1 MSTYNLI
8 EERLERLSERQQRLA
23 RMLLRT
29 LRPGERERVLTE
41 KSLVDLEIN
50 RSHQQLSY
58 AQRVHTLTQK
68 VPGQERTSL
77 RALDPARR

>member
-23 RMLLRT
+23 RMLVRT

-58 AQRVHTLTQK
+58 AQCVHTLTQK
-68 VPGQERTSL
+68 VPGQEQTSL

>member
-58 AQRVHTLTQK
+58 AQRVHTPTQK
-68 VPGQERTSL
+68 VPGQEQISL

>member
-41 KSLVDLEIN
+41 KSLVDSEIN
-50 RSHQQLSY
+50 RAHQQLSY
-58 AQRVHTLTQK
+58 AQRVYTPTLK
-68 VPGQERTSL
+68 VPGQEQISL
-77 RALDPARR
+77 RALDSARR